1 MTIVKIINFYI
12 IIHLILFLCIC
23 IIEITK
29 VIKGANAKVKLLEEI
44 QLQPV
49 KSLKG
54 KDLLTLLDY
63 TSEEVEHLIELAI
76 KMKTVTKNG
85 KCPRL
90 LEGKTLGM
98 IFEKSSTRTR
108 VSFEVGMQQ
117 LGGYGMYMNA
127 RDMQIGRGEPIS
139 DTGKVLS
146 GYLDGIMIR
155 ANSHEMVKELADS
168 ASIPVINGLTDIFHP
183 CQALADLQ
191 TIYELKGTFKGL
203 KAAFIGDGNNVA
215 HSFVI
220 ACAHVG
226 IDVVVAS
233 PKGYFCDEAIIE
245 KAKAIA
251 ATNGSAVTLVEDP
264 TIAAKDADVIYT
276 DVWTSM
282 GQEEEAAKR
291 LKDFEG
297 YQINDALVAHAKP
310 DYIFLHCLPAHREEE
325 VASSVIDGPNSHIYQ
340 QAENRLHAQK
350 AVLVS
355 LLG

>member
-1 MTIVKIINFYI
+1 M
-12 IIHLILFLCIC
+12 
-23 IIEITK
+23 
-29 VIKGANAKVKLLEEI
+29 KLLEEV

-49 KSLKG
+49 TTLKG

-63 TSEEVEHLIELAI
+63 TSQEVQDLISLATQL
-76 KMKTVTKNG
+76 KKVTKEG

-139 DTGKVLS
+139 DTGHVLS
-146 GYLDGIMIR
+146 GYLDAIMIR
-155 ANSHEMVKELADS
+155 ANSHEMVKELADH
-168 ASIPVINGLTDIFHP
+168 ASIPVINGLTDIYHP
-183 CQALADLQ
+183 CQALADLE
-191 TIYELKGTFKGL
+191 TIIENKGSFEGL
-203 KAAFIGDGNNVA
+203 KVAYVGDGNNVA
-215 HSFVI
+215 HSLVI

-226 IDVVVAS
+226 MDIAVAT
-233 PKGYFCDEAIIE
+233 PAGYECDAAVIE

-251 ATNGSAVTLVEDP
+251 AGNGSTVLTTIDAVEAV
-264 TIAAKDADVIYT
+264 KNADVVYA

-282 GQEEEAAKR
+282 GQEEETQQR
-291 LKDFEG
+291 LIDFEG
-297 YQINDALVAHAKP
+297 YQINDELVSHAKS
-310 DYIFLHCLPAHREEE
+310 DYMFLHCLPAHREEE
-325 VASSVIDGPNSHIYQ
+325 VASSVIDGPNSYIYE

-355 LLG
+355 LMG

>member
-1 MTIVKIINFYI
+1 M
-12 IIHLILFLCIC
+12 
-23 IIEITK
+23 
-29 VIKGANAKVKLLEEI
+29 KLLEEV

-49 KSLKG
+49 TTLKG

-63 TSEEVEHLIELAI
+63 TSQEVQDLISLATQL
-76 KMKTVTKNG
+76 KKVTKEG

-139 DTGKVLS
+139 DTGHVLS
-146 GYLDGIMIR
+146 GYLDAIMIR
-155 ANSHEMVKELADS
+155 ANSHEMVKELADH
-168 ASIPVINGLTDIFHP
+168 ASIPVINGLTDIYHP
-183 CQALADLQ
+183 CQALADLE
-191 TIYELKGTFKGL
+191 TIIENKGSFEGL
-203 KAAFIGDGNNVA
+203 KVAYVGDGNNVA
-215 HSFVI
+215 HSLVI

-226 IDVVVAS
+226 MDIAVAT
-233 PKGYFCDEAIIE
+233 PAGYECDAAVIE

-251 ATNGSAVTLVEDP
+251 AGNGSTVLTTIDAVEAVEN
-264 TIAAKDADVIYT
+264 ADVVYA

-282 GQEEEAAKR
+282 GQEEETQQR
-291 LKDFEG
+291 LIDFEG
-297 YQINDALVAHAKP
+297 YQINDELVAHAKS
-310 DYIFLHCLPAHREEE
+310 DYMFLHCLPAHREEE
-325 VASSVIDGPNSHIYQ
+325 VAASVIDGPNSYIYE

-355 LLG
+355 LMG

>member
-1 MTIVKIINFYI
+1 MQ
-12 IIHLILFLCIC
+12 
-23 IIEITK
+23 
-29 VIKGANAKVKLLEEI
+29 GAFDMKLLEEV
-44 QLQPV
+44 QLKPV
-49 KSLKG
+49 ASLKG

-63 TSEEVEHLIELAI
+63 TSQEVQDLILLATQL
-76 KMKTVTKNG
+76 KKLTKEG

-139 DTGKVLS
+139 DTGRVLS

-155 ANSHEMVKELADS
+155 ANSHEMVKELAEH

-183 CQALADLQ
+183 CQALADLE
-191 TIYELKGTFKGL
+191 TIAENKGELKGL
-203 KAAFIGDGNNVA
+203 KVAYVGDGNNVA
-215 HSFVI
+215 HSLVI

-226 IDVVVAS
+226 MDVAVAT
-233 PKGYFCDEAIIE
+233 PVGYECDPAIIE
-245 KAKAIA
+245 KARDISLV
-251 ATNGSAVTLVEDP
+251 NGSEILVTTNPVEAVKG
-264 TIAAKDADVIYT
+264 ADAVYA

-282 GQEEEAAKR
+282 GQEEETQQR
-291 LKDFEG
+291 LKDFKD
-297 YQINDALVAHAKP
+297 YQINDELVAHAKA
-310 DYIFLHCLPAHREEE
+310 DYMFLHCLPAHREEE
-325 VASSVIDGPNSHIYQ
+325 VTSSVIDGPNSYIYE

-355 LLG
+355 LMA

>member
-1 MTIVKIINFYI
+1 MQ
-12 IIHLILFLCIC
+12 
-23 IIEITK
+23 
-29 VIKGANAKVKLLEEI
+29 GAFDMKLLEEV
-44 QLQPV
+44 QLKPV
-49 KSLKG
+49 ASLKG

-63 TSEEVEHLIELAI
+63 TSQEVEDLILLATQL
-76 KMKTVTKNG
+76 KKLTKEG

-127 RDMQIGRGEPIS
+127 RDMQIGRGEPIL
-139 DTGKVLS
+139 DTGRVLS

-155 ANSHEMVKELADS
+155 ANSHEMVKELAQH

-183 CQALADLQ
+183 CQALADLE
-191 TIYELKGTFKGL
+191 TIAENKGELKGL
-203 KAAFIGDGNNVA
+203 KVAYVGDGNNVA
-215 HSFVI
+215 HSLVI

-226 IDVVVAS
+226 MDVAVAT
-233 PKGYFCDEAIIE
+233 PVGYECDPAII
-245 KAKAIA
+245 AKARDIA
-251 ATNGSAVTLVEDP
+251 LVNGGEILVTTNPVEAV
-264 TIAAKDADVIYT
+264 KDADAVYA

-282 GQEEEAAKR
+282 GQEEETQQR
-291 LKDFEG
+291 LKDFKD
-297 YQINDALVAHAKP
+297 YQLNDELVAHAKA
-310 DYIFLHCLPAHREEE
+310 DYMFLHCLPAHREEE
-325 VASSVIDGPNSHIYQ
+325 VTASVIDGPNSYIYE

-355 LLG
+355 LMA